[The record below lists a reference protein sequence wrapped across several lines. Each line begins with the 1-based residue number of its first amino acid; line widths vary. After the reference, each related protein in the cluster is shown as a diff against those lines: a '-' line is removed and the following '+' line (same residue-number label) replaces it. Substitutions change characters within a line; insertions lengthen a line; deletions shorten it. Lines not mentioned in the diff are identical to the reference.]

1 MDCGGRKSLVVACH
15 QLAANRMAIEHG
27 LAADTMK
34 ENLLEKVRKMSASIL
49 SSPSYSAAARC
60 KQVSGSLLSL

>member
-1 MDCGGRKSLVVACH
+1 MVACH
-15 QLAANRMAIEHG
+15 QLTANRMDIEHG

-34 ENLLEKVRKMSASIL
+34 ENLLEKVRKMSAS
-49 SSPSYSAAARC
+49 SPSYSAAARC